1 MLPYRG
7 VFVLCPSGSPF
18 ASFSKSRSINK
29 GMESRRGN
37 FLQDKAE
44 EGGIL
49 AVFRPTTT
57 QDCRKLTA
65 GFAVF
70 ILWIDSKGRIPG
82 ECGIKMNGK

>member
-1 MLPYRG
+1 
-7 VFVLCPSGSPF
+7 
-18 ASFSKSRSINK
+18 
-29 GMESRRGN
+29 MESRIGN
-37 FLQDKAE
+37 FLQDMAE

-70 ILWIDSKGRIPG
+70 ILWLGSKDRLKGRKAYVNLSGEIYAAEKTDRRKPG
-82 ECGIKMNGK
+82 KNSL

>member
-1 MLPYRG
+1 
-7 VFVLCPSGSPF
+7 
-18 ASFSKSRSINK
+18 
-29 GMESRRGN
+29 MESRRGN

-65 GFAVF
+65 GFPVF
-70 ILWIDSKGRIPG
+70 ILWLGSYAPQALNPPVSARRLRK
-82 ECGIKMNGK
+82 